1 MRRLTYDAAAPP
13 PLRQM
18 KAPMR
23 KRKLKRGGYGGWE
36 LRTFVL
42 KDGMLIY
49 FKDADAARCQVWEDR
64 ARLSPR
70 APPPL
75 TTRCPPACLPACL
88 LLPATHARPR
98 CCVTWTPSTA
108 RVTGA
113 GEDHGVDH
121 HKN

>member
-1 MRRLTYDAAAPP
+1 MPP

-49 FKDADAARCQVWEDR
+49 FKDADAARCQVWEGGLGSAPRD
-64 ARLSPR
+64 SP
-70 APPPL
+70 AAAHHAL
-75 TTRCPPACLPACL
+75 PACLPATRRA
-88 LLPATHARPR
+88 LPEL
-98 CCVTWTPSTA
+98 
-108 RVTGA
+108 RVRVMIMGSIIIRT
-113 GEDHGVDH
+113 D
-121 HKN
+121 